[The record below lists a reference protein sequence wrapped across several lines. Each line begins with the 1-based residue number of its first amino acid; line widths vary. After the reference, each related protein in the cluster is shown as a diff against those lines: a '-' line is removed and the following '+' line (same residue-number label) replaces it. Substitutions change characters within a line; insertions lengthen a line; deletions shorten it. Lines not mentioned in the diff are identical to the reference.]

1 MESRWERG
9 NAMSSLL
16 WALHQLVFRRI
27 PSQESDLVS
36 ELCKFRRD
44 TQRKHVDSD
53 ANGLLTSRSLAWDT
67 NSSILWSLTAS
78 KTYLQKPMHPRR
90 LSLLP
95 CVQKALAG
103 LTSRGTTKL
112 CMWSQKFQ
120 YPDILYNIYTVKVD
134 IVMILWVFL
143 GLAPSTW
150 TLANSSYSSGEIVP
164 YQYYQYRFY
173 PPYWLKS
180 RTTWDAW
187 NLLTY

>member
-1 MESRWERG
+1 MAPLWHLLQHLRERMSLRSMGTNDMESRWERG
-9 NAMSSLL
+9 NAMSSLI

-103 LTSRGTTKL
+103 LTSQGTTKL

-120 YPDILYNIYTVKVD
+120 YP
-134 IVMILWVFL
+134 
-143 GLAPSTW
+143 
-150 TLANSSYSSGEIVP
+150 
-164 YQYYQYRFY
+164 YYIHCKGRYCNDTMSI
-173 PPYWLKS
+173 S
-180 RTTWDAW
+180 RTST
-187 NLLTY
+187 